1 MQSSNALP
9 GNARRK
15 AGVVVKEIT
24 TSDLTKVLGFNPS
37 AEQIAAIVSPLEPS
51 MIVAG
56 AGTGKTTVMAG
67 RIAWLIMTQQV
78 PPDRILGLTFTTKAA
93 NELLTRVR
101 SFLPGALKYLPD
113 ESAHSDLGEPVISTY
128 NAFGSRL
135 LKEHALRLGLE
146 PDARVVVD
154 ATRYQ
159 LAMRVVCQS
168 NYDLGGLGYSPT
180 TAVTEMLKLDEHCS
194 NYLVDPNH
202 IIEKDSQRLISL
214 EGIAKKQELT
224 HDMIKTCLKRI
235 SLAKL
240 VLDFRQAKISNDV
253 IDYADQIRLAA
264 QAAQNSQAMR
274 DILKEQFHAVL
285 LDEYQDTSLS
295 QKVLLQELFG
305 QGHPVMAV
313 GDPCQAIYGWRGAE
327 ITNMENFKFDFE
339 RQVSGMWEPAQI
351 YKLTANRRSGQN
363 ILTAANSLSNKLR
376 EIHPEIVELVPAD
389 DAKPVGEI
397 QTALLPTFT
406 DEVEWV
412 AEQISKI
419 KPVKSWNEVAVLLRE
434 KKNAQ
439 YYVNALEAKGIP
451 VQVVDPGALIN
462 LPEVREVVSY
472 LEAIY
477 DPTANTAL
485 ARILLSPRWQI
496 GSRDLAILGRHAS
509 ELVRVDVTPEM
520 PIDVQ
525 LDHIVS
531 AVDKSQRVSL
541 LDALE
546 LVSEDETLP
555 YSPEARVRLVELASQ
570 LRMLRRFCNESA
582 IDLISR
588 VIRVTGIGIEAM
600 VVNSP
605 EGSTHFDRLAAL
617 IDLAGNFRNLEGD
630 SSVAAFLEFL
640 RTGQRFNSLVEA
652 DVTLSDN
659 AVIVM
664 SIHKSKG
671 LEFPIVVIPDLTVGV
686 FPSTPKDR
694 HWPKNAFRIPP
705 DALGA
710 PINPLLPEFPSP
722 TGPRGVDFKAF
733 TSAAGELATIDE
745 RRLAY
750 VAVTRAE
757 QKVIASGSWWGP
769 TQSRLRGPSDFL
781 INLHDGATHPDVWTQ
796 TPDADA
802 TNPLLSDVQYL
813 SWPAQIDPAKQS
825 QVQRDAEL
833 VRSATIAMH
842 DESGLSSAEKAL
854 VESWQQDIDALVLQS
869 RQFESS
875 ERLVRLPSSLS
886 ASQLIALNTD
896 EDTFLKSL
904 VRPMP
909 RKPSS
914 AADRGTTFHSWVET
928 FYGSRTL
935 IDTETLAGAMDD
947 EIYTDEQLQALK
959 SAFESGPFVNRTPA
973 SLELP
978 FALVLGGR
986 TLRGRLDALF
996 TGTLD
1001 DPTAADSWLVVDWK
1015 TGKPGSANDLQ
1026 LSIYRQAA
1034 AQSLG
1039 VNPEQ
1044 IQAAFYYVADQ
1055 VVSTPQNLLSLDEL
1069 AELIL

>member
-1 MQSSNALP
+1 
-9 GNARRK
+9 
-15 AGVVVKEIT
+15 
-24 TSDLTKVLGFNPS
+24 
-37 AEQIAAIVSPLEPS
+37 
-51 MIVAG
+51 
-56 AGTGKTTVMAG
+56 
-67 RIAWLIMTQQV
+67 
-78 PPDRILGLTFTTKAA
+78 
-93 NELLTRVR
+93 
-101 SFLPGALKYLPD
+101 
-113 ESAHSDLGEPVISTY
+113 
-128 NAFGSRL
+128 
-135 LKEHALRLGLE
+135 
-146 PDARVVVD
+146 
-154 ATRYQ
+154 
-159 LAMRVVCQS
+159 
-168 NYDLGGLGYSPT
+168 
-180 TAVTEMLKLDEHCS
+180 
-194 NYLVDPNH
+194 
-202 IIEKDSQRLISL
+202 
-214 EGIAKKQELT
+214 
-224 HDMIKTCLKRI
+224 
-235 SLAKL
+235 
-240 VLDFRQAKISNDV
+240 
-253 IDYADQIRLAA
+253 
-264 QAAQNSQAMR
+264 
-274 DILKEQFHAVL
+274 
-285 LDEYQDTSLS
+285 LS
-295 QKVLLQELFG
+295 QKVLLQQLFG
-305 QGHPVMAV
+305 NGHPVMAV

-327 ITNMENFKFDFE
+327 ITNMENFKDDFPRE
-339 RQVSGMWEPAQI
+339 IAGNWESAQV
-351 YKLTANRRSGQN
+351 YKLTANRRSGKN

-389 DAKPVGEI
+389 DAKPAGEI

-412 AEQISKI
+412 AEQVAQI

-451 VQVVDPGALIN
+451 VQVVDPGALVN

-546 LVSEDETLP
+546 LVGEDESLP

-570 LRMLRRFCNESA
+570 LRMLRKFCNESA

-588 VIRVTGIGIEAM
+588 IIRVTGIGIEAM
-600 VVNSP
+600 VINSP

-630 SSVAAFLEFL
+630 SSVGAFLEYL

-671 LEFPIVVIPDLTVGV
+671 LEFPIVVVPDLTAGV

-710 PINPLLPEFPSP
+710 PINPLLPEFPAP
-722 TGPRGVDFKAF
+722 AGPRGVDFKAF
-733 TSAAGELATIDE
+733 TTAAGELATIDE

-750 VAVTRAE
+750 VAITRAE

-769 TQSRLRGPSDFL
+769 TQSKLRGPSAFL
-781 INLHDGATHPDVWTQ
+781 IDLHKGATRPDVWTD
-796 TPDADA
+796 TPDPDA
-802 TNPLLSDVQYL
+802 TNPLLADVQYL
-813 SWPAQIDPAKQS
+813 TWPV
-825 QVQRDAEL
+825 QVDSTKRMVIQQEAEL
-833 VRSATIAMH
+833 VKSAAIKLH
-842 DESGLSSAEKAL
+842 DQSGLSEQEIAL
-854 VESWQQDIDALVLQS
+854 VESWQQDIDALVLQAS
-869 RQFESS
+869 QYESV
-875 ERLVRLPSSLS
+875 ERLVRLPASLS
-886 ASQLIALNTD
+886 ASQLIALNSD
-896 EDTFLKSL
+896 EKVFLKSL

-909 RKPSS
+909 RQPSS

-928 FYGSRTL
+928 FYGRRTL
-935 IDTETLAGAMDD
+935 IDAESLAGAMDD
-947 EIYTDEQLQALK
+947 EIYSDEQLQALK
-959 SAFESGPFVNRTPA
+959 SAFESGPFVDRTPV
-973 SLELP
+973 SLEMP

-986 TLRGRLDALF
+986 TLRGRMDALF
-996 TGTLD
+996 KGTLD
-1001 DPTAADSWLVVDWK
+1001 DPNASDQWLVVDWK
-1015 TGKPGSANDLQ
+1015 TGKSGSANDLQ
-1026 LSIYRQAA
+1026 LSVYRQAA
-1034 AQSLG
+1034 ALTLG
-1039 VNPEQ
+1039 VNPDQ
-1044 IQAAFYYVADQ
+1044 IQAVFYYVADQ
-1055 VVSTPQNLLSLDEL
+1055 DVRPAETLLSLDEL
-1069 AELIL
+1069 AELIS

>member
-1 MQSSNALP
+1 M
-9 GNARRK
+9 K
-15 AGVVVKEIT
+15 EVKST
-24 TSDLTKVLGFNPS
+24 DLAKVLGFNPS
-37 AEQIAAIVSPLEPS
+37 AEQMAAIISPLEPS

-78 PPDRILGLTFTTKAA
+78 APDRILGLTFTTKAA
-93 NELLTRVR
+93 NELATRVR
-101 SFLPGALKYLPD
+101 GFLNAAIQYLP
-113 ESAHSDLGEPVISTY
+113 EKSAHADLGEPIISTY

-159 LAMRVVCQS
+159 LAMRVVCKS

-180 TAVTEMLKLDEHCS
+180 NAVTEMLKLDEQCS
-194 NYLVDPNH
+194 NYLVDPNI
-202 IIEKDSQRLISL
+202 IIENDSQRLVGL
-214 EGIAKKQELT
+214 ENIEKKQELT
-224 HDMIKTCLKRI
+224 HDMIKTCQKRI
-235 SLAKL
+235 ALAKL
-240 VLDFRQAKISNDV
+240 VIDFRQAKISNDV

-264 QAAQNSQAMR
+264 QAAQNSQTMR
-274 DILKEQFHAVL
+274 DMLKEQFHVVL
-285 LDEYQDTSLS
+285 LDEYQDTSIS

-327 ITNMENFKFDFE
+327 ITNMENFKTDFE
-339 RQVSGMWEPAQI
+339 RQVGDSWKPAQI
-351 YKLTANRRSGQN
+351 YKLTANRRSGKN
-363 ILTAANSLSNKLR
+363 ILTVANSLSDSLR
-376 EIHPEIVELVPAD
+376 AIHPEIVELVPAD

-397 QTALLPTFT
+397 HTALLPTFV

-412 AEQISKI
+412 VDQIAKL
-419 KPVKSWNEVAVLLRE
+419 KPVKTWNEVAILLRE

-439 YYVNALEAKGIP
+439 YYVNALESRGIP
-451 VQVVDPGALIN
+451 VQVVDPGALVN

-477 DPTANTAL
+477 DPTANSAL

-509 ELVRVDVTPEM
+509 ELVRIDVTPEM

-546 LVSEDETLP
+546 LVSEDDSLP
-555 YSPEARVRLVELASQ
+555 YSPEAKVRMIELAVQ
-570 LRMLRRFCNESA
+570 LRMLRKFSNESA

-588 VIRVTGIGIEAM
+588 IIRVTGVGIEAM
-600 VVNSP
+600 AVNSP

-617 IDLAGNFRNLEGD
+617 LDLAGNFRNLEGD
-630 SSVAAFLEFL
+630 SSVAAFLEYL

-671 LEFPIVVIPDLTVGV
+671 LEFPIVVVPDLTSGV

-705 DALGA
+705 DSLGA
-710 PINPLLPEFPSP
+710 PINPALPEFPSP

-733 TSAAGELATIDE
+733 SSAAGALANIDE

-750 VAVTRAE
+750 VAITRAE

-769 TQSRLRGPSDFL
+769 TQSKLRGPSDFL
-781 INLHDGATHPDVWTQ
+781 INLHDGATNPDVWTQ

-813 SWPAQIDPAKQS
+813 TWPAQIDPAKQS
-825 QVQRDAEL
+825 QIKQAAEL
-833 VRSATIAMH
+833 VKSAASKLH
-842 DESGLSSAEKAL
+842 DLSGLSNEEILL
-854 VESWQQDIDALVLQS
+854 VESWQQDIDALLVQS
-869 RQFESS
+869 RQFEST
-875 ERLVRLPSSLS
+875 ERLVRLPNSLS
-886 ASQLIALNTD
+886 ASQLIALDTD
-896 EDTFLKSL
+896 EDLFLKSL

-914 AADRGTTFHSWVET
+914 SADRGTTFHSWVET
-928 FYGSRTL
+928 FYGRRTL
-935 IDTETLAGAMDD
+935 IDTETLSGAMDD

-959 SAFESGPFVNRTPA
+959 TAFESGPFVNRTPA

-986 TLRGRLDALF
+986 TLRGRMDALF
-996 TGTLD
+996 TGTLE
-1001 DPTAADSWLVVDWK
+1001 DPAAPDSWLVVDWK

-1034 AQSLG
+1034 ALTLG
-1039 VNPEQ
+1039 VNPDQ
-1044 IQAAFYYVADQ
+1044 IQAVFYYVADQ
-1055 VVSTPQNLLSLDEL
+1055 VVSPATKLLSLDEL
-1069 AELIL
+1069 TELIL